1 MKKSYLLIAIVVVS
15 GLVLFANNGHKKE
28 DNLGPINIENQN
40 TKPGDIR
47 LDYNTK
53 KIKSNYDEVAFEYK
67 INEIAKSQGGDIVN
81 IDLLDSSNSNF
92 VYEVDYRG
100 NLNLPPSIN
109 VPKVNRPKGNE
120 NQKIVKQ
127 NNTGLISELLNNIK
141 NENWNNVVNEEF
153 ESSFFY
159 PISSSSI
166 TTEGVFTDVVGNE
179 SDPEFLNTF
188 SDDNSFFE
196 TENSVSAYKYLKTGD
211 RMYFIYPKY
220 ELMYNQTDLLSA
232 ISDIEKAI
240 SAKQNNPGNTSIILP
255 PVLKDPFVVRAES
268 SFYVP
273 RKSRDEDKTISIE
286 QPFILVVTRNTNGG
300 EFIKALTVIE
310 KIEKTEN

>member
-1 MKKSYLLIAIVVVS
+1 MKKNYLLIAIVVIS
-15 GLVLFANNGHKKE
+15 GLILFTNNGHKKE
-28 DNLGPINIENQN
+28 NNLGPINTENQN
-40 TKPGDIR
+40 AKAGDIK
-47 LDYNTK
+47 LDYKTK

-67 INEIAKSQGGDIVN
+67 VNEIAKSQGGDIVN

-92 VYEVDYRG
+92 VYEVDYSG

-109 VPKVNRPKGNE
+109 APKVNRPKGNE
-120 NQKIVKQ
+120 DQKSVKN
-127 NNTGLISELLNNIK
+127 NNTGLINELLNNIK
-141 NENWNNVVNEEF
+141 NENWNNVVGEKF

-166 TTEGVFTDVVGNE
+166 TTEGVFTNVVGNE

-220 ELMYNQTDLLSA
+220 ELVYNQTDLLSA
-232 ISDIEKAI
+232 ISDIEKII

-273 RKSRDEDKTISIE
+273 RKGQDEDNTISIE
-286 QPFILVVTRNTNGG
+286 QPFILLVTRNTNGG

-310 KIEKTEN
+310 KLRKTEK